1 MFLLYN
7 KFIIIAINALISQ
20 MVTFWIKWRS
30 VLKSSYLKKIFFFSS
45 PTGVESISDLPEY
58 RFGSCMGSAP
68 VGQLRK
74 FSFWVIRLVNSH
86 KLTFGF
92 CCAWYVLWKLGRRL
106 NTPIVPNPRFNPY
119 KGITRTPC
127 IYIRILSENAS
138 SVKVNVLRVSSWV
151 ILKIFLILIPWFWR
165 LSACPEL
172 CCDWSV
178 HNWPV
183 RIKST

>member
-7 KFIIIAINALISQ
+7 KFIIIAINAVISQ

-119 KGITRTPC
+119 KR
-127 IYIRILSENAS
+127 RIQNMDPIHGPPL
-138 SVKVNVLRVSSWV
+138 
-151 ILKIFLILIPWFWR
+151 IFKRKSPLLIWKFTAGQGR
-165 LSACPEL
+165 KNTDS
-172 CCDWSV
+172 
-178 HNWPV
+178 
-183 RIKST
+183 